1 MVSAILSGI
10 ICQIQT
16 GNYVWDEILLETVF
30 VVHINDWFLAGLHK
44 QNEYYNLVGKQINY
58 FYRI

>member
-1 MVSAILSGI
+1 MSGMKS
-10 ICQIQT
+10 CLK
-16 GNYVWDEILLETVF
+16 WFF
-30 VVHINDWFLAGLHK
+30 VVHINDWSLADLHK